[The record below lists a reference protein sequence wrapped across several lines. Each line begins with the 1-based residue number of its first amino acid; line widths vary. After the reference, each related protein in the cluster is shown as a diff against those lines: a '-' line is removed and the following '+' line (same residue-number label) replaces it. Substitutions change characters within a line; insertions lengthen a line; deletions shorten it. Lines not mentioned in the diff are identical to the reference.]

1 MIAEPSRELAPSA
14 LWVWRA
20 EQAMGWGVAVVI
32 AAVLSFQLDGVLAML
47 ARVLPVAGLVVSVL
61 TVPLLRWRN
70 WRWEVHSH
78 AVDIRHG
85 TLTLRRTLIPI
96 VRVQH
101 VETSRDLLERSL
113 GLATVKI
120 HTAAGSHSIPLL
132 RAADAGE
139 VRDRIADLAPT
150 ADEP

>member
-1 MIAEPSRELAPSA
+1 MSAEPSRRLAPSA
-14 LWVWRA
+14 PWVWRA
-20 EQAMGWGVAVVI
+20 EQLLGWAVAVAV
-32 AAVLSFQLDGVLAML
+32 AAEVSFQLDGVLALL
-47 ARVLPVAGLVVSVL
+47 ARVLPALGLLACVAI
-61 TVPLLRWRN
+61 VPALRWRN
-70 WRWEVHSH
+70 WRWEVHPQ

-85 TLTLRRTLIPI
+85 TLTVRRTLIPL

-101 VETSRDLLERSL
+101 VETSRDVLERSL

-120 HTAAGSHSIPLL
+120 HTAAGSHEIPLL

-139 VRDRIADLAPT
+139 VRDRIADLAPA

>member
-1 MIAEPSRELAPSA
+1 VSAEPSRALAPA
-14 LWVWRA
+14 ARWVWRA
-20 EQAMGWGVAVVI
+20 EQALGWGVAVAI
-32 AAVLSFQLDGVLAML
+32 AAVVSFQLDGVLALL
-47 ARVLPVAGLVVSVL
+47 ARVLPAVALVACVVV
-61 TVPLLRWRN
+61 VPRLRWRN
-70 WRWEVHSH
+70 WRWEVHPQ

-101 VETSRDLLERSL
+101 VETSRDLLERWL

-132 RAADAGE
+132 LAADAGE
-139 VRDRIADLAPT
+139 VRDRIADLAPA

>member
-1 MIAEPSRELAPSA
+1 VSAEPSRTLAPSA
-14 LWVWRA
+14 RWVWRA
-20 EQAMGWGVAVVI
+20 EQALAWGVVVVV
-32 AAVLSFQLDGVLAML
+32 AAVASFQLDGALAVLAL
-47 ARVLPVAGLVVSVL
+47 VLPAAALVAGVAV
-61 TVPLLRWRN
+61 VPLLRWRN
-70 WRWEVHSH
+70 WRWEVHPQ

-85 TLTLRRTLIPI
+85 TLTVRRTLIPV

-101 VETSRDLLERSL
+101 VETSRDVLERSL

-120 HTAAGSHSIPLL
+120 HTAAGSHRIPLL

-139 VRDRIADLAPT
+139 VRDRIADLAPA